1 MFRFFTIKKWYLWSW
16 VGSLIILS
24 SLWVQ
29 VKIDVKINEWFGEF
43 YDMIQKALGAPN
55 AITID
60 EYWASLFSFITLAAM
75 YVGVAVIVSYFT
87 SHYLFRW
94 RTAMVEY
101 YHSVYEK
108 ARKIEG
114 ASQRV
119 QEDTIKF
126 SRIMESLGTSL
137 IEAIMILVEFMPIL
151 FGLSIGIPIFFFG
164 DWDYGLIVGALI
176 WSVGGTIFLI
186 VLGLILRLVGV
197 EYDLQKKEA
206 AYRKILVIAEDDG
219 TIRPKT
225 IEEYW
230 SSLLSFIILA
240 ALYVG
245 VAVLISFF
253 TSHYLFRWRTAMVEW
268 YHSVYDRARKIE
280 GASQRVQEDTI
291 KFSRIMESLGT
302 SFIEAIMILVEFMP
316 ILFGLSIGIPIFFFG
331 DWDYGLIVGALI
343 WSVGG
348 TIFLI
353 LLGLILRLVGV
364 EYDLQ
369 KKEAAYRKI
378 LVIAEDDGTVRPKT
392 IEELFDGVRSIHF
405 LSYIRYL
412 YFNIG
417 RIAYLQA
424 NVLSAYVFLA
434 PAIVAGAV
442 TLGVMQQIIRAF
454 GRVEGSMQYILKAW
468 PTIIELAS
476 VYKRLREFESKINQE
491 ELIDEKV

>member
-16 VGSLIILS
+16 IGSLIILS

-43 YDMIQKALGAPN
+43 YDMIQKALGKPN
-55 AITID
+55 AITIE
-60 EYWASLFSFITLAAM
+60 EYWASLFSFIVLAAM
-75 YVGVAVIVSYFT
+75 YVGVAVVVSYFT

-164 DWDYGLIVGALI
+164 DWEYGLIVGALI
-176 WSVGGTIFLI
+176 WSIGGTIFL
-186 VLGLILRLVGV
+186 
-197 EYDLQKKEA
+197 
-206 AYRKILVIAEDDG
+206 VI
-219 TIRPKT
+219 
-225 IEEYW
+225 
-230 SSLLSFIILA
+230 
-240 ALYVG
+240 
-245 VAVLISFF
+245 
-253 TSHYLFRWRTAMVEW
+253 
-268 YHSVYDRARKIE
+268 
-280 GASQRVQEDTI
+280 
-291 KFSRIMESLGT
+291 
-302 SFIEAIMILVEFMP
+302 
-316 ILFGLSIGIPIFFFG
+316 
-331 DWDYGLIVGALI
+331 
-343 WSVGG
+343 
-348 TIFLI
+348 
-353 LLGLILRLVGV
+353 LGLILRLVGV

-378 LVIAEDDGTVRPKT
+378 LVIAEDDGTVRPKS
-392 IEELFDGVRSIHF
+392 IEELFDDVRSIHF

-476 VYKRLREFESKINQE
+476 VYKRLREFEYKLQIEDSESEIKT
-491 ELIDEKV
+491 